1 MKPSRLAVYV
11 SDLQQLTGQSDRSCR
26 RLINKIRDLFGLEKR
41 QYVTVYQAAEYTGM
55 PVEEIIRF
63 MK

>member
-11 SDLQQLTGQSDRSCR
+11 SDLQRMTGQSERNCR
-26 RLINKIRDLFGLEKR
+26 RLLNKIRDLFGLEKR
-41 QYVTVYQAAEYTGM
+41 QYVTIYQASEYTGM
-55 PVEEIIRF
+55 PVSEMIRF